1 MDAIERKLAE
11 INDPAFYDR
20 EYGKIQVYPRGR
32 KLQIRG
38 VLTFRG
44 KKEPVHKSTRLDN
57 SKKNM
62 NYAEKNKEKI
72 LWEVSNLKAEYDL
85 ERLGENDNSKIP
97 LLKDYYSEALDKKL
111 ALNKISIDTF
121 NEYTLKY
128 TTYIA
133 PYFGEYRLNK
143 IKSSDIEEWQIWVL
157 KNFNRKT
164 IKDIRSVLSI
174 ILIQAKQKEYI
185 KVNPLLNA
193 ETYNPVRED
202 DDEIVYTDT
211 EMTTI
216 LTSIDDYID
225 ETTHKVWSRTRRQLK
240 NMIYLSAGT
249 GIRSGEL
256 VALTWAD
263 IDFVS
268 KKIDINKTIR
278 NGRVKGTKTYSG
290 KRIIDMNNE
299 TFNLLVNQYELF
311 EDVESDYVF
320 LTQEKK
326 NYKNPSMIS
335 KGAWKSYLKYC
346 KIPYRR
352 FYNLRHTFATN
363 LINKQKDSVGIVSV
377 SSQLGHKNVSTTL
390 NKYVKNKRQHEGK
403 FTDVSAIS
411 EFLKKGA

>member
-1 MDAIERKLAE
+1 MDAIEKKLAE
-11 INDPAFYDR
+11 VNDPAFYDR
-20 EYGKIQVYPRGR
+20 EYGKIKSRNRDG
-32 KLQIRG
+32 KLYLRG
-38 VLTFRG
+38 VISFRG
-44 KKEPVHKSTRLDN
+44 KEEKVNKSTGFDYL
-57 SKKNM
+57 KKHI
-62 NYAEKNKEKI
+62 NYVEKNAKQI
-72 LWEVSNLKAEYDL
+72 LWDLSNLKAEYDL
-85 ERLGENDNSKIP
+85 ERLGEDDDSKIP
-97 LLKDYYSEALDKKL
+97 LLEEYYEEAFDKKL

-121 NEYTLKY
+121 NEYHLKY
-128 TTYIA
+128 KTYIS
-133 PYFGEYRLNK
+133 PYFKGYRLHK
-143 IKSSDIEEWQIWVL
+143 IKTSDIEDWQIWVL
-157 KNFNRKT
+157 KNFKRKT

-185 KVNPLLNA
+185 KVNPILNA
-193 ETYNPVRED
+193 ETYNPVRDES
-202 DDEIVYTDT
+202 DEIIYTDT

-216 LTSIDDYID
+216 LTSIDDYIG
-225 ETTHKVWSRTRRQLK
+225 ETTHKVWSRTRKQLK

-249 GIRSGEL
+249 GMRSGEL
-256 VALTWAD
+256 VSLTWAD
-263 IDFVS
+263 IDFEN

-290 KRIIDMNNE
+290 KRVIDMNTE

-320 LTQEKK
+320 LTQQKK
-326 NYKNPSMIS
+326 NYTNPSEVS
-335 KGAWKSYLKYC
+335 KGSWKSYLKYC
-346 KIPYRR
+346 HIPYRR

-411 EFLKKGA
+411 EFMKKSS

>member
-1 MDAIERKLAE
+1 MDAIEKKLAE
-11 INDPAFYDR
+11 AQDPAFYDR
-20 EYGKIQVYPRGR
+20 EYGTIGFRERDG
-32 KLQIRG
+32 KLYIRG

-44 KKEPVHKSTRLDN
+44 KTEKVNKSTGFDYL
-57 SKKNM
+57 KKNI
-62 NYAEKNKEKI
+62 NYVEKHDKQL
-72 LWEVSNLKAEYDL
+72 LWDLSNLKAEYDL
-85 ERLGENDNSKIP
+85 ERLGDDEESKIP
-97 LLKDYYSEALDKKL
+97 LLEDFYEEAFDKKL
-111 ALNKISIDTF
+111 ALNNISIDTIKEYKQKF
-121 NEYTLKY
+121 NA
-128 TTYIA
+128 YIS
-133 PYFGEYRLNK
+133 PYFKGYRLNK
-143 IKSSDIEEWQIWVL
+143 IKTSDIDDWQIWVL
-157 KNFNRKT
+157 KNFKRKT
-164 IKDIRSVLSI
+164 VKDIRSVLNI
-174 ILIQAKQKEYI
+174 ILVQAKQKEYI
-185 KVNPLLNA
+185 KVNPVVNA
-193 ETYNPVRED
+193 QKYNPVRED

-263 IDFVS
+263 IDFVN
-268 KKIDINKTIR
+268 KKIDITKTIR

-290 KRIIDMNNE
+290 KRIIDMNDE
-299 TFNLLVNQYELF
+299 SFNLLVNQYELF

-326 NYKNPSMIS
+326 NYKNPSMVS
-335 KGAWKSYLKYC
+335 KGTWKSYLKYC

-377 SSQLGHKNVSTTL
+377 SSQLGHRNVSTTL

>member
-1 MDAIERKLAE
+1 MDVITNKLAE
-11 INDPAFYDR
+11 VNDPAFFDR
-20 EYGKIQVYPRGR
+20 EYGTIGLREREG
-32 KLQIRG
+32 KLYIRG

-44 KKEPVHKSTRLDN
+44 KEEKVNKSTGFDYL
-57 SKKNM
+57 KKHI
-62 NYAEKNKEKI
+62 NYVEKRKEEL
-72 LWEVSNLKAEYDL
+72 LWKLSNLKAQYDL
-85 ERLGENDNSKIP
+85 ERLGESDDNKIP
-97 LLKDYYSEALDKKL
+97 LLKDYYTEALDKKL

-157 KNFNRKT
+157 KSFNRKT
-164 IKDIRSVLSI
+164 IKDIRSVLNI
-174 ILIQAKQKEYI
+174 ILTQAKQKEYI
-185 KVNPLLNA
+185 KVNPTANA
-193 ETYNPVRED
+193 EIYNPARVD
-202 DDEIVYTDT
+202 DEEIVYTDA
-211 EMTTI
+211 EMENI
-216 LTSIDDYID
+216 LTSIDGYI
-225 ETTHKVWSRTRRQLK
+225 EATTHKVWVRSRKQLK

-256 VALTWAD
+256 IALTWDD

-290 KRIIDMNNE
+290 KRIIDMNDE
-299 TFNLLVNQYELF
+299 TFNLLVNQHELF
-311 EDVESDYVF
+311 EDVDSDNVF

-326 NYKNPSMIS
+326 NYKNPSMVS
-335 KGAWKSYLKYC
+335 KGTWKSYLKYC

-411 EFLKKGA
+411 EFMKKGA